1 VFQGVYYS
9 NLDDKGRLAIP
20 ARHRELLQQYE
31 SEILV
36 VTVHHQTHCLV
47 ARPLSVWERLALQIQ
62 RIPNVSP
69 QVQLFQRKLLG
80 YAQELNP
87 DGNGRVML
95 NPSLREYARLKK
107 RAAVAG
113 LGERLEIW
121 DGTAWD
127 QEMGRPMDSIPAELG
142 ELSL

>member
-1 VFQGVYYS
+1 MFQGVYYS

-31 SEILV
+31 SEALV

-47 ARPLSVWERLALQIQ
+47 VRPLSVWERLALQIQ
-62 RIPNVSP
+62 RLPNVSP
-69 QVQLFQRKLLG
+69 EVQLFQRKLLG
-80 YAQELNP
+80 YAQELAP
-87 DGNGRVML
+87 DGNGRVLL
-95 NPSLREYARLKK
+95 NTSLRKYAGLEK

-121 DGTAWD
+121 DSTAWD
-127 QEMGRPMDSIPAELG
+127 REMGRPMDSVPEELG
-142 ELSL
+142 DLSL

>member
-1 VFQGVYYS
+1 VFQGVHYS

-31 SEILV
+31 SETLV

-47 ARPLSVWERLALQIQ
+47 ARPLSVWERLAQQIQ
-62 RIPNVSP
+62 RLPNVSP

-87 DGNGRVML
+87 DGNGRVLL
-95 NPSLREYARLKK
+95 NPSLREYARLEK
-107 RAAVAG
+107 RVAVAG

-121 DGTAWD
+121 NNTAWD
-127 QEMGRPMDSIPAELG
+127 REMGRPMDSIPEVLG